1 MVILLPYYHAS
12 DQILRSFSIYYFRMC
27 PRSFDELLN
36 FIKDQITHEDTNMRK
51 AISAEEMLAFTLRY
65 LASGCSLKDI
75 HYNYRMGRS
84 TVAKLIR
91 IVCITI
97 WNILRKECMPEL
109 HESMWLNIAEGF
121 RNQANF
127 PNCIGAVD
135 GKHIRVVKPV
145 GSGSSYMNYKHF
157 FSIILLGIADS
168 NYNFVYVDIGSFG
181 KDSDATIFQ
190 NSSFWKKLEN
200 KCLNIP
206 KPTLVP
212 GIEHPLPFAFVR
224 DEAFGLSRKRDGYRF
239 EDTLTVVGLEDAGNG
254 DNININR
261 SLNRYRDALANYFV
275 SSSGEVPWQYDR
287 L

>member
-1 MVILLPYYHAS
+1 
-12 DQILRSFSIYYFRMC
+12 
-27 PRSFDELLN
+27 
-36 FIKDQITHEDTNMRK
+36 
-51 AISAEEMLAFTLRY
+51 
-65 LASGCSLKDI
+65 
-75 HYNYRMGRS
+75 MGRS

-135 GKHIRVVKPV
+135 GKHIR
-145 GSGSSYMNYKHF
+145 
-157 FSIILLGIADS
+157 
-168 NYNFVYVDIGSFG
+168 
-181 KDSDATIFQ
+181 
-190 NSSFWKKLEN
+190 KLEN

-224 DEAFGLSRKRDGYRF
+224 DEAFGLSPHLLRPYSGKQLASNKRVFNYRLSRARRYIECTFGIMSNKWRILHRPMDVDINFAVDIIKCLCILHNFVRKRDGYRF